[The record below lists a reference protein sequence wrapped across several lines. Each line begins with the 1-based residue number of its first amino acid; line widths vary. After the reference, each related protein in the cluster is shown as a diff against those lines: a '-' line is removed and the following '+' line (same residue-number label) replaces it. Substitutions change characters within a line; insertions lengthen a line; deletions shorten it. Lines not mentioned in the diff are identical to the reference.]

1 MERRPAKVLHSER
14 LTSRRSQV
22 RRETRRTVRRRRRR
36 LTLAVVTIGVLAT
49 GGWMLAR
56 SSLFALEGIEVAGN
70 RLLTRSDILQASG
83 VDLGRNMLT
92 LHTDDIESRIG
103 RLPLVETVNVARI
116 DTSRIRIVVVERQ
129 PAFIL
134 ETVESRWFLD
144 PSGAM
149 LGRVG
154 ESPPELPTFRIPGE
168 IAADTGDRIRVK
180 SVDDALRLWIA
191 LPDWLRAGQVMVD
204 AGGPLGLELVRPEV
218 RVGFGTVERLGEK
231 VEATLLLLDR
241 ARRTGEALAVID
253 VRAPSRP
260 SAVRA

>member
-1 MERRPAKVLHSER
+1 MVLHSTR
-14 LTSRRSQV
+14 LISRRSHV
-22 RRETRRTVRRRRRR
+22 RREAGRSVRRRRRR
-36 LTLAVVTIGVLAT
+36 LTMSVVGIGVLAV

-70 RLLTRSDILQASG
+70 NLLTRSDILQASG
-83 VDLGRNMLT
+83 VNLGRNMLT
-92 LHTDDIESRIG
+92 LHTEDIESRIA
-103 RLPLVETVNVARI
+103 RLPLVETVKVARI
-116 DTSRIRIVVVERQ
+116 DASRIRIKVVERQ
-129 PAFIL
+129 PSYIL

-154 ESPPELPTFRIPGE
+154 ESPPELPTFRIAGE

-180 SVDDALRLWIA
+180 SVDDALLLWAA
-191 LPDWLRAGQVMVD
+191 LPDWLRAGQAMVD
-204 AGGPLGLELVRPEV
+204 ASGPLGLELVRPEV
-218 RVGFGTVERLGEK
+218 RVAFGTVERLGEK
-231 VEATLLLLDR
+231 LEATLLLLDR